1 MGIEVVLVLP
11 TRFTHF
17 LTRYGSVGRLKTQ
30 TNKKLNN
37 KPKCRSLFLSLTVN
51 FLDRTMNIN
60 DEDQPINL
68 EEIMNI
74 DEKQFRKQM
83 INWIESRDTNVS
95 CIFS

>member
-1 MGIEVVLVLP
+1 
-11 TRFTHF
+11 
-17 LTRYGSVGRLKTQ
+17 
-30 TNKKLNN
+30 
-37 KPKCRSLFLSLTVN
+37 
-51 FLDRTMNIN
+51 MNIN

-95 CIFS
+95 